1 MDFASLCETGFA
13 GSVFAQFYSALSH
26 SQWDNSK
33 AKSMYMCVCMCIHVC
48 VWTFYIYGLVKYK
61 VMISLNW

>member
-48 VWTFYIYGLVKYK
+48 VYEHFIFVD
-61 VMISLNW
+61 